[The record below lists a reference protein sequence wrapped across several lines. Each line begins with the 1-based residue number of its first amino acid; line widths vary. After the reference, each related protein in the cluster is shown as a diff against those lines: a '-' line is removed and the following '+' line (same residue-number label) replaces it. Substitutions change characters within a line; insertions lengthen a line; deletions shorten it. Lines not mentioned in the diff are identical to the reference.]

1 MHGSDEKFTIQLYL
15 EHLSVI
21 ENIHCLGVGG
31 KFTHTHTRTHAH
43 THTHYV
49 SSCCAGVYRIRLVQG
64 WICWRTL
71 VTMVMKYQV
80 INKEG
85 SLLSGKLSAFQGR
98 LSFMELNYTSC

>member
-1 MHGSDEKFTIQLYL
+1 MHGSDEKFTIKFYL
-15 EHLSVI
+15 EHLSGI
-21 ENIHCLGVGG
+21 ENIHCLGVGE
-31 KFTHTHTRTHAH
+31 KFTHTHRHI
-43 THTHYV
+43 

-71 VTMVMKYQV
+71 VNMVTKYQV

-98 LSFMELNYTSC
+98 SSFMELNYTTY